1 MTGTCFERQVLSR
14 EHGRR
19 LQAQEEDTNYRPSGP
34 SGGGV
39 RPGGWK
45 AGGRTLCR
53 HGISDNPCSWECAP
67 PPVQGAQ
74 PGPQKDGSLVR
85 TSHRGSA
92 AHLCSPKAWAASSVC
107 PKPSG
112 PQFPHLCYCCLVTK
126 SCLTLGHPKDCS
138 LPRSFVNGISQ
149 ARILEWVAI
158 SSSRGSS

>member
-74 PGPQKDGSLVR
+74 PGPQTDGSLVR

-92 AHLCSPKAWAASSVC
+92 AQLCSPNAWAASSVC

-138 LPRSFVNGISQ
+138 LPGSFVNGISQ